1 MVSHDSAS
9 KILKQVLIID
19 ITNKTNEKMRVT
31 KRVFIQ
37 EKHVTKQQQQQQPKN
52 NNNNNN
58 KKPTQ
63 VHLHWVFK
71 SFTYS
76 LRSQMLWYKKRWN
89 NISYDDVQ

>member
-37 EKHVTKQQQQQQPKN
+37 EKHVTKQQQQQQPK
-52 NNNNNN
+52 
-58 KKPTQ
+58 KQQQQQQQKT
-63 VHLHWVFK
+63 HA
-71 SFTYS
+71 STFTLS
-76 LRSQMLWYKKRWN
+76 L
-89 NISYDDVQ
+89 